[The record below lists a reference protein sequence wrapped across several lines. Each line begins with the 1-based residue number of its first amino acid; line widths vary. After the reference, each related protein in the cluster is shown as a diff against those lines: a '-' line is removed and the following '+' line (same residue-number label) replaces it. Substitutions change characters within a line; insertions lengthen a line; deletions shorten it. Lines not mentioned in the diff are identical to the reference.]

1 MKMQPLQL
9 RRGEERRIRAG
20 HLWVFSNEVDTRARP
35 LTDCAPGEEVAV
47 TDSRG
52 AFLGSACV
60 NPHSLICARIYARER
75 RPLDADLLRERLRD
89 ALDLRRSLYQEPFY
103 RLCFGEGDFLPG
115 LTVDRYG
122 DHAAVQVT
130 TLAMERR
137 RDLVRGLLDELISP
151 ASLLWDDT
159 AGSRVLEGLAAGE
172 RVMEGDVPDD
182 LAVREN
188 GCEFAAPAREGQ
200 KTGWFY
206 DQRDSRRMAAAWC
219 AGRDVLDAF
228 CYAGGFGVTAASRGA
243 RSVTYLDASAR
254 ALDYARRNHAANAAC
269 PCDAVCGDAFDALR
283 DLHAQGRSF
292 DVVSI
297 DPPAFIKRRKDYRE
311 GLNAYRRLHHLAL
324 QLVRPGGLLVTSSCS
339 QHLSLDDLRACAAQA
354 CAKQRVHPRL
364 LALGRQG
371 ADHPVHG
378 AMPETAY
385 LKTLFVQCA
394 RQAPDAGGDRDS

>member
-1 MKMQPLQL
+1 MSMAKLQL
-9 RRGEERRIRAG
+9 KRGEERRLKAG
-20 HLWVFSNEVDTRARP
+20 HLWVFSNEVDTRVTP
-35 LTDCAPGEEVAV
+35 LSDCEPGGEVLV

-52 AFLGSACV
+52 AVLGAACV
-60 NPHSLICARIYARER
+60 NPHSLICARIHARER
-75 RPLDADLLRERLRD
+75 RPLDEDLLRERLRD
-89 ALDLRRSLYQEPFY
+89 ALRLRQGLYQEPYY

-115 LTVDRYG
+115 LVVDRYG
-122 DHAAVQVT
+122 DHMAVQVT

-137 RDLVRGLLDELISP
+137 RGMVRAILRELVSP

-159 AGSRVLEGLAAGE
+159 AGARVLEGLAAGE
-172 RVMEGDVPDD
+172 RRFEGDVPDEIT
-182 LAVREN
+182 VREN
-188 GCEFAAPAREGQ
+188 GCRFTAPAREGQ

-206 DQRDSRRMAAAWC
+206 DQRDSRRMAAGWC

-228 CYAGGFGVTAASRGA
+228 SYAGGFGVTAASRGA

-254 ALDYARRNHAANAAC
+254 ALDYARRNHEANAAS
-269 PCDAVCGDAFDALR
+269 PCDTVCGDAFDTLKALH
-283 DLHAQGRSF
+283 DEGRSF

-311 GLNAYRRLHHLAL
+311 GLNAYRRLHHLAM
-324 QLVRPGGLLVTSSCS
+324 QLMRPGGLLVTSSCS
-339 QHLSLDDLRACAAQA
+339 QHLSLEDLRACAAQA
-354 CAKQRVHPRL
+354 CAKLRVHPRL

-371 ADHPVHG
+371 ADHPAHC

-394 RQAPDAGGDRDS
+394 MRGGDAGSASS